1 MTALKRRRNNAPLRP
16 RRPATGVPDMLFA
29 IGMAMLVM
37 GVAFFAASF
46 LDDDLSTG
54 DAGTDLAR
62 IFAACLMVSSLLT
75 FLMGI
80 MLLRDDRRRADHYVV
95 PLAVGALIGGIEA
108 AFFLAAKTPLFLA
121 LPLLLFVFVLRPV
134 RRALA
139 SVFHP
144 GRR

>member
-1 MTALKRRRNNAPLRP
+1 
-16 RRPATGVPDMLFA
+16 
-29 IGMAMLVM
+29 
-37 GVAFFAASF
+37 
-46 LDDDLSTG
+46 
-54 DAGTDLAR
+54 
-62 IFAACLMVSSLLT
+62 
-75 FLMGI
+75 MGI

-139 SVFHP
+139 TVFHP